1 MRAITWTKRK
11 IKNIA
16 IGASLAAATL
26 AVGIGFVITSVSS
39 QAAARK
45 LPIYRVERG
54 DNKIAL
60 TFDVAWENS
69 NTDDLIKILAEFDAP
84 STFFITGDWC
94 DRYPEDVKKFYDAG
108 HEIQNHS
115 DQHPHVEGINVND
128 LITDTREA
136 SRKIKMITGV
146 EPTLYRAPYG
156 EYDDSALTTLEGMG
170 MKVIQWDV
178 DSIDWKEPTPEEI
191 KARVLKGVKSG
202 SIVLFHNDLEN
213 TTEALPQ
220 ILAQLKDSGFEFVTV
235 SDLIYPDNYTID
247 ANGEQQ
253 PISQSSLVI
262 TPENVEEVLAQNSDL
277 LAQAGVTDEQVAA
290 AVAAVKGGE
299 IPEDIAAMLSEYGI
313 ETALNINEANAQP
326 EDPEQPAA
334 DDPETGA
341 QPESAAPNDTN
352 TSTPEISDTDT
363 DVPDLETPDNG
374 TIGIESKPE
383 TPAK

>member
-1 MRAITWTKRK
+1 M
-11 IKNIA
+11 
-16 IGASLAAATL
+16 
-26 AVGIGFVITSVSS
+26 ITSVSS

-178 DSIDWKEPTPEEI
+178 
-191 KARVLKGVKSG
+191 
-202 SIVLFHNDLEN
+202 
-213 TTEALPQ
+213 EAL
-220 ILAQLKDSGFEFVTV
+220 
-235 SDLIYPDNYTID
+235 
-247 ANGEQQ
+247 
-253 PISQSSLVI
+253 
-262 TPENVEEVLAQNSDL
+262 
-277 LAQAGVTDEQVAA
+277 
-290 AVAAVKGGE
+290 
-299 IPEDIAAMLSEYGI
+299 
-313 ETALNINEANAQP
+313 
-326 EDPEQPAA
+326 
-334 DDPETGA
+334 
-341 QPESAAPNDTN
+341 
-352 TSTPEISDTDT
+352 DTD
-363 DVPDLETPDNG
+363 G
-374 TIGIESKPE
+374 KPLPQPFCGFGE
-383 TPAK
+383 RLFFIRIVSASSSD